1 MIKNKKKFYSWKG
14 IGSEYRATELSSAL
28 LFGQL
33 IKYNYIQ
40 EARERICN
48 IYFKK
53 FLKIKSKNFYLL
65 NNSNKFKKSSHHVF
79 ALIFKSLNT
88 RNRFILHMKKK
99 GIDCFFHYYPLHM
112 SNFGKK
118 IKKIKL
124 PVTEKI
130 YDGLVRLPLYPSLK
144 AGEINKIIK
153 ISEKFIKS
161 I

>member
-1 MIKNKKKFYSWKG
+1 
-14 IGSEYRATELSSAL
+14 
-28 LFGQL
+28 
-33 IKYNYIQ
+33 
-40 EARERICN
+40 
-48 IYFKK
+48 
-53 FLKIKSKNFYLL
+53 L
-65 NNSNKFKKSSHHVF
+65 NNNNKFKKSSNHVF
-79 ALIFKSLNT
+79 ALIFKSLNL
-88 RNRFILHMKKK
+88 RNRFILYMKKK